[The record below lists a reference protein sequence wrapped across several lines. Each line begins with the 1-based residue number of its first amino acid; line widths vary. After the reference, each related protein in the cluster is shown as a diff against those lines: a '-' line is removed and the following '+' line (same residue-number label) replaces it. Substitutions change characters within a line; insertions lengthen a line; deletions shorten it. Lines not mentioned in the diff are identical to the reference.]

1 MNGRGKSIRLC
12 VVFVMAGVL
21 TVMCLTRTTV
31 TIPTSVSH
39 YLDIV
44 IAILMVVLMLCV
56 LELCLGVELCSDPC
70 SCCCSRDA
78 EAQDR
83 GAQLTTPDYGQAPP
97 SYEVIMMQGGSG
109 SQAGGSRTS
118 GRWGRGRGRGRE
130 NEPLKR
136 DFSVYFK
143 RQFSEDFITPPMRPF
158 VTPGVSETSII
169 SASELWLT
177 VDGLPS
183 YEEAVARLREEEEEM
198 VMKLQEEEA
207 RTQLQQ
213 AEGLMHARRQ
223 EEEEEAAAAT
233 TEPQS
238 ELLARRDEEAAAR
251 RQEDGTG

>member
-70 SCCCSRDA
+70 SCCSRDA
-78 EAQDR
+78 EAQER

-97 SYEVIMMQGGSG
+97 SYEVIMMQGGSR
-109 SQAGGSRTS
+109 SQAGGSRTA
-118 GRWGRGRGRGRE
+118 GRGGRGRGRGRE

-143 RQFSEDFITPPMRPF
+143 RHFSEDYITPPMRPF
-158 VTPGVSETSII
+158 VTPGASETSIM

-183 YEEAVARLREEEEEM
+183 YEEAIARLREEEEEM
-198 VMKLQEEEA
+198 VLKLREEVAEQLEEEEA
-207 RTQLQQ
+207 RVRLQGELVAQ
-213 AEGLMHARRQ
+213 QM
-223 EEEEEAAAAT
+223 EEAAAQ
-233 TEPQS
+233 PQS
-238 ELLARRDEEAAAR
+238 QLLARLDEETEAR

>member
-70 SCCCSRDA
+70 CCCCCSRDA

-83 GAQLTTPDYGQAPP
+83 STQLTTPDYCQAPP

-109 SQAGGSRTS
+109 SQAGGSRTA
-118 GRWGRGRGRGRE
+118 GRWGWGRGRGG
-130 NEPLKR
+130 NDEPLKR

-143 RQFSEDFITPPMRPF
+143 RHLPEDYITPPMRPF
-158 VTPGVSETSII
+158 VTPGASETSII

-177 VDGLPS
+177 VDGLPT

-198 VMKLQEEEA
+198 VMKLQEEVA
-207 RTQLQQ
+207 AQR
-213 AEGLMHARRQ
+213 
-223 EEEEEAAAAT
+223 EEEEARTRLQEEGLVAQQTEEAAAQ
-233 TEPQS
+233 PQS
-238 ELLARRDEEAAAR
+238 ELLARHQDYGR
-251 RQEDGTG
+251 G